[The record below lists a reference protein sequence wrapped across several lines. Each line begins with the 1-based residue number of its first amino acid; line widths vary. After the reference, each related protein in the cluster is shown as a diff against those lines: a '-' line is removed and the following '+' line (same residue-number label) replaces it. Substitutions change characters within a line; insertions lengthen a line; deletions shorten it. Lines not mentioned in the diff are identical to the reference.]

1 MHSCIEKSSVNIVLI
16 SYIIYGVKMGRKWR
30 FFTRHTDSAVISVGA
45 VIVQELAQSTSK
57 FSVFY

>member
-45 VIVQELAQSTSK
+45 VIVQELAQST
-57 FSVFY
+57 